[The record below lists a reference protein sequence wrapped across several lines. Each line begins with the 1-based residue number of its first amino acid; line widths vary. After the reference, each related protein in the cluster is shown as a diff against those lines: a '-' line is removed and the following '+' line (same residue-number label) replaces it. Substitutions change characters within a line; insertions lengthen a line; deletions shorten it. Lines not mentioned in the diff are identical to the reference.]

1 MLHVSDRTTVHMNLS
16 NKTKT
21 IIIAMDSFKG
31 SLTSVQA
38 GNAVAEGIKR
48 VYPKSEVIV
57 LPMSDGGDGMLETCM
72 QIIKGG
78 KIIHAQVHNPLNE
91 ISKAYYAISADG
103 KKAYIEM
110 AIASG
115 LTLIPETKRNPMD
128 TTSYGTGELICDAL
142 DKGCRHFFIGLG
154 GSATNDAGLGMLQA
168 LGFRFYNHPK
178 KSDKR
183 YEIRIDAAING
194 RSLMQIERIDT
205 SAIHPA
211 LHEAQ
216 FTIACD
222 VSSPFYGPQ
231 GAAYVFAPQKGANA
245 QMVQQLDQ
253 GLQHVAQV
261 IYNHTGKDISHVP
274 GAGAAGGMGGSLIAF
289 LNAQLISGTQF
300 MLTLLDFRE
309 KIKNADFIITGEGKS
324 DSQTLM
330 GKIPYGILHEALQL
344 RIPVILLSG
353 GIEDIVQLNSAGF
366 SAVFSATPFPLT
378 LQQAMLPQTAY
389 ANIANASE
397 QIGRLIAL

>member
-1 MLHVSDRTTVHMNLS
+1 
-16 NKTKT
+16 
-21 IIIAMDSFKG
+21 MDSFKG

-38 GNAVAEGIKR
+38 GNAAAEGIKR
-48 VYPKSEVIV
+48 IYPNSEIII

-72 QIIKGG
+72 QIIKEGR
-78 KIIHAQVHNPLNE
+78 IVQTQVHNPLFE
-91 ISKAYYAISADG
+91 TSKAYYAISADG
-103 KKAYIEM
+103 ENAYIEM
-110 AIASG
+110 AAASG
-115 LTLIPETKRNPMD
+115 LTLIPETKRNPMN
-128 TTSYGTGELICDAL
+128 TTSYGTGELIRDAL

-168 LGFRFYNHPK
+168 LGFRFYHNSK
-178 KSDKR
+178 ESDKLH
-183 YEIRIDAAING
+183 ETQIDAAING

-205 SAIHPA
+205 AAVHPA

-222 VSSPFYGPQ
+222 VSSPFCGPQ
-231 GAAYVFAPQKGANA
+231 GAAYVFAPQKGADE

-253 GLQHVAQV
+253 GLQHIAHV

-289 LNAQLISGTQF
+289 LNARLISGTQF
-300 MLTLLDFRE
+300 ILNLLNFKE

-324 DSQTLM
+324 DKQTLM

-344 RIPVILLSG
+344 KVPVILLSG
-353 GIEDIVQLNSAGF
+353 GIEDITHLNAAGF
-366 SAVFSATPFPLT
+366 SAVFSSTPFPLT
-378 LQQAMLPQTAY
+378 LQQAMHPQTAY
-389 ANIANASE
+389 TNIVNTAE